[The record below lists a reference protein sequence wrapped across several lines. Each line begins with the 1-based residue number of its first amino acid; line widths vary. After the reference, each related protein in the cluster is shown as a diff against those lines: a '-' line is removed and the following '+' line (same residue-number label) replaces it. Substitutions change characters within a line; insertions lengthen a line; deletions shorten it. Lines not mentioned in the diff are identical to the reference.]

1 MSDKQII
8 LNTVAQIDD
17 ATSYEEILYALYLQ
31 YEVSKGIRDMEE
43 NNVKTSDEVKEIMK
57 CIT

>member
-31 YEVSKGIRDMEE
+31 YEVSKGIR
-43 NNVKTSDEVKEIMK
+43 VKEIIK
-57 CIT
+57 KW